1 MIERR
6 LTAPAVVFFVLFTV
20 SGFAGLIYQSI
31 WSHYLKLFLGHAA
44 YAQTIVLAMF
54 MGGMAIGAWACARY
68 AGRIR
73 NPLQGYAIA
82 ELVIGLMALVF
93 HWVFTRLLD
102 TTYDSIFPALG
113 SSGVEMFKWTLAG
126 ALILPQSILLGTTFP
141 LMSAGVLRRFPDTP
155 GAHISLLYFTNS
167 LGAAVGVLASGFYLI
182 GKFGLPGT
190 LMTAGIL
197 NIGLALAVWLLAK
210 SHDTPVTMPT
220 EAATGNAVSRPIT
233 RVDPRV
239 VRAMLAVA
247 LLTGAA
253 SFVYEIAWIRML
265 SLVLGSSTHAFEIML
280 SALIL
285 GIAFGSLWIRGRID
299 HYNNLLTVLG
309 VVLVAKGLFAIATL
323 PMYGITFDAM
333 QLVVQNLNRS
343 DASYVAFNGFSHL
356 ISLAVMFPSAF
367 FAGMSLPLIT
377 CYLLKRG
384 VGESAIGG
392 VYAWNTAG
400 AIVGVMFAVHI
411 GLVSLG
417 LKNLIIAAAI
427 VDTGVA
433 LLLLWYSRT
442 SQRRWLLPASAVTA
456 VVGIGIA
463 VTVQFDAIAMAS
475 GVYRD
480 GKLFDTDS
488 AKVVFSRDGKTA
500 TINVI
505 THGDGTASISTNGK
519 TDAALRID
527 GNGQPEGDEYTMVL
541 AAMLPLA
548 YRPEAKTI
556 ANIGFGSGQTA
567 HAVLASPNVT
577 RVDNIE
583 IEPAMIDGARFFEKR
598 VERAFNDKRSHF
610 HIDDAKSFF
619 AAQQSR
625 YDIIISEPSNPWIS
639 GVSGLFSSEF
649 YRRVRTHLSD
659 NGLLVQWIQLYEID
673 TPLVASI
680 MKSLGDHFSD
690 YVAFEISGSD
700 MLIIATPNGRVGEM
714 SGNLFDMPLVAE
726 QLAALNI
733 KRLNDL
739 SMRRI
744 GSKASLDPMLRSYPV
759 PPNSDYF
766 PFVDQNAARS
776 RFLGKKAAELPSL
789 AFGEPPVMD
798 ILEKRPFPTLVGEE
812 VEPSGFE
819 SPLRQK
825 QAKIAYRVRQY
836 ILEGP
841 NSNKRANLLT
851 WQTRTAFFNSRLAN
865 CEGVESDQSWSGQ
878 MKEIGKLLSS
888 FTAPRDAA
896 DVWNRIEAS
905 KCHPKFNAD
914 DRQWLALFRAVSDRD
929 SARITAIAGDMLDG
943 GKPYAVAD
951 KRYLVEVA
959 LAAALSDGRRDLAV
973 TVWNKHGREATKDAE
988 VTAAIRLLLAMASR

>member
-1 MIERR
+1 MTERR
-6 LTAPAVVFFVLFTV
+6 LTAPAVVFFLLFTV

-44 YAQTIVLAMF
+44 YAQTLVLAMF

-73 NPLQGYAIA
+73 NPLQGYAVA

-102 TTYDSIFPALG
+102 TAYDNIFPAMG
-113 SSGVEMFKWTLAG
+113 SSGVEIFKWTLAG

-197 NIGLALAVWLLAK
+197 NIALALAVWLLAK
-210 SHDTPVTMPT
+210 PHDT
-220 EAATGNAVSRPIT
+220 AATTPLDAVYGNAASRPT
-233 RVDPRV
+233 NHVDPRV
-239 VRAMLAVA
+239 VKAMLAVA

-299 HYNNLLTVLG
+299 HYTNLLTVLG

-384 VGESAIGG
+384 VGESAIGA

-442 SQRRWLLPASAVTA
+442 SQRRWLLPTSAVTA
-456 VVGIGIA
+456 IVGIGIA
-463 VTVQFDAIAMAS
+463 VAVQFDAIAMAS

-480 GKLFDTDS
+480 GKLFEKDS
-488 AKVVFSRDGKTA
+488 SKVVFSRDGKTA

-505 THGDGTASISTNGK
+505 SHANGTASISTNGK

-527 GNGQPEGDEYTMVL
+527 GNGPPEGDEYTMVL

-649 YRRVRTHLSD
+649 YRRVRMHLSD
-659 NGLLVQWIQLYEID
+659 DGLLVQWIQLYEID

-714 SGNLFDMPLVAE
+714 SGKLFDMPLVAE

-744 GSKASLDPMLRSYPV
+744 GSKAALDPMMRSYRV
-759 PPNSDYF
+759 PANSDYF

-776 RFLGKKAAELPSL
+776 RFLGKKATELPSL
-789 AFGEPPVMD
+789 TFGETPVTD
-798 ILEKRPFPTLVGEE
+798 ILEKRPFPTPVREE
-812 VEPSGFE
+812 LEPSTFE
-819 SPLRQK
+819 SPMRQN
-825 QAKIAYRVRQY
+825 QARVAYRVRQY

-841 NSNKRANLLT
+841 NANKLANLLT
-851 WQTRTAFFNSRLAN
+851 WQTRVAYFNSRLTD
-865 CEGVESDQSWSGQ
+865 CDGVESDQNWSAQ
-878 MKEIGKLLSS
+878 MKEIGKLLSA

-896 DVWNRIEAS
+896 DVWNRIEAA
-905 KCHPKFNAD
+905 KCHPKFNAN

-929 SARITAIAGDMLDG
+929 SARIAAIAGEMLDS
-943 GKPYAVAD
+943 GKPYVLTD
-951 KRYLVEVA
+951 KHYLVEVA
-959 LAAALSDGRRDLAV
+959 LAAVLSDGRRDLAAAI
-973 TVWNKHGREATKDAE
+973 WNKHGREATANAE
-988 VTAAIRLLLAMASR
+988 LTATTRLLLAMASR